1 MQERLYLRLGPEG
14 TNANFLPEIYAQF
27 GISLPNPK
35 FLMNKTL
42 LFCIVASL
50 LAGCIK
56 NSNTEEIKYFRPS
69 ERAYLQ
75 RLYPYGQADPEVYP
89 KALRHIALMQSQA
102 LQKRSIW
109 SNIDWTFAGP
119 TNIGGRVVDLEYNP
133 LDPNTVYAASATGG
147 LFKSTN
153 GAQNWSAITDQLPI
167 QSIGD
172 LGIDPQNP
180 NNLYLGTGE
189 ANGGHNNFSGGGLY
203 KSTNGGQSWAFMGLG
218 KTTSIGRVVVDYQNP
233 QQVFVAAV
241 GSYFHPN
248 PDRGVYRSKNG
259 GVTWEKVLFVSDST
273 GVVDLLQH
281 PKNPNILFAATWER
295 VRRPDFNTHLYGPSS
310 GVYRS
315 TDGGD
320 TWHLLAN
327 GLPDA
332 KQQNVGRIGL
342 AISQSSPNIVM
353 ALYSNGSSLSGLYK
367 STDGGDSWATT
378 TGMTSLSGTDGGFTW
393 FFGQIR
399 IHPTNPNLVFVLQVQ
414 CMRSTDGG
422 QSFSNVTENMHV
434 DFHAM
439 AFHPQDPNLILT
451 GNDGG
456 IDYST
461 NAGLNWSPSG
471 DIPITQF
478 YEINYDPT
486 NPLRLYGGTQ
496 DNGTIRTLTG
506 GTSDWG
512 SIYGGDG
519 FYVIV
524 HPTNPNIIYAES
536 QNGGLGK
543 SINGGTSF
551 RSALTGVNNGDKRD
565 WSMPVIMDPHQPE
578 TLYLGTNRIYRTE
591 NGATNWS
598 IVSPVLP
605 RAVAASRLGA
615 ITTIAVSPTNRNI
628 VYAGTDDGQVWVTK
642 DYANSWT
649 NISSGLPTRWVTRI
663 AVDPKD
669 ENAAVVTFSGLKFY
683 DPQPHVFRTTN
694 LGVTWQNV
702 SANLPDL
709 PINALI
715 IDPKNGA
722 NIFVGTDAGAFMTN
736 NYGGSWEPLGAGLPA
751 VPVYDF
757 KITPDR
763 SFLIAGTHGRGMYK
777 LPLAALPVSTTNE
790 ALPNSLVTLNIFPN
804 PIGAHGTIELNLQLP
819 QMVRLEVFDLQGRRI
834 RMLSD
839 ASLGA
844 GHHRFALGVR
854 DWANG
859 TYIVRLATAQKV
871 ITQKLTVR
879 R

>member
-1 MQERLYLRLGPEG
+1 
-14 TNANFLPEIYAQF
+14 
-27 GISLPNPK
+27 
-35 FLMNKTL
+35 MNKTL

-50 LAGCIK
+50 FTGCIK
-56 NSNTEEIKYFRPS
+56 NSNTEESKDFRPA

-102 LQKRSIW
+102 LQKRSVW

-153 GAQNWSAITDQLPI
+153 GGNLWSAITDQLPI

-172 LGIDPQNP
+172 LGVDPQNP

-203 KSTNGGQSWAFMGLG
+203 KSTNGGESWAFMGLG

-233 QQVFVAAV
+233 QRIFVAAL

-259 GVTWEKVLFVSDST
+259 GETWEKVLFVSDST
-273 GVVDLLQH
+273 GVVDVLQH
-281 PKNPNILFAATWER
+281 PQNPDILFAATWER
-295 VRRPDFNTHLYGPSS
+295 VRRPDFNTHLFGPSS

-320 TWHLLAN
+320 TWHLLTN

-342 AISQSSPNIVM
+342 AISKSSPNIVM
-353 ALYSNGSSLSGLYK
+353 ALFSNGSSLTGLYK
-367 STDGGDSWATT
+367 STDGGDSWAAT

-393 FFGQIR
+393 YFGQIR
-399 IHPTNPNLVFVLQVQ
+399 IHPTNPDHVFVLQVQ
-414 CMRSTDGG
+414 CMRSVDGG

-439 AFHPQDPNLILT
+439 TFHPQDPNYILT

-506 GTSDWG
+506 DTSDWG

-551 RSALTGVNNGDKRD
+551 RSALTGVSSNDKRD

-598 IVSPVLP
+598 AVSPVLP

-615 ITTIAVSPTNRNI
+615 ITTIAVSPTNPNI

-642 DYANSWT
+642 DYAHSWT
-649 NISSGLPTRWVTRI
+649 NVSTGLPNRWVTRI

-694 LGVTWQNV
+694 LGATWQNI

-715 IDPKNGA
+715 IDPKNAA
-722 NIFVGTDAGAFMTN
+722 NIFVGTDAGAFLTN
-736 NYGGSWEPLGAGLPA
+736 NYGGSWEPLGGGLPA

-777 LPLAALPVSTTNE
+777 LPLSTLPVSMTNE
-790 ALPNSLVTLNIFPN
+790 ALPNALVTLNIFPN
-804 PIGAHGTIELNLQLP
+804 PIGQNGTIEVNLQIP

-839 ASLGA
+839 TALGV
-844 GHHRFALGVR
+844 GQHKFALGAQ

-859 TYIVRLATAQKV
+859 TYIVRLATAQKI